1 MNISGLLIKLV
12 HAADPTGT
20 TGGAGSGS
28 VTFTNPLQTESI
40 SGLIST
46 VTNYFVFDIAPLI
59 VVAMV
64 LFGAFQILTAGG
76 DSEKAKTGRKTIL
89 YAILGYAVIL
99 IAAGIVAVIQN
110 FLGAGS

>member
-1 MNISGLLIKLV
+1 MLGLLIKLV
-12 HAADPTGT
+12 YAADPTGT
-20 TGGAGSGS
+20 TGGSGGGS
-28 VTFTNPLQTESI
+28 VTFTNPIQAESI
-40 SGLIST
+40 SSLIAT

-59 VVAMV
+59 VVVMV

-76 DSEKAKTGRKTIL
+76 EPEKAKTGRKTIL

-99 IAAGIVAVIQN
+99 VAAGIVAAIQN